1 MSLKCPG
8 ILQIQQLEDEKDQ
21 MASQVEKLQKQ
32 LASQTDH
39 NANLRNENEELRQ
52 QLGIEVLIF
61 TRINFATYV
70 HCKA

>member
-1 MSLKCPG
+1 
-8 ILQIQQLEDEKDQ
+8 

-32 LASQTDH
+32 LANQTDH

-61 TRINFATYV
+61 TCIDFATYV
-70 HCKA
+70 QCKA